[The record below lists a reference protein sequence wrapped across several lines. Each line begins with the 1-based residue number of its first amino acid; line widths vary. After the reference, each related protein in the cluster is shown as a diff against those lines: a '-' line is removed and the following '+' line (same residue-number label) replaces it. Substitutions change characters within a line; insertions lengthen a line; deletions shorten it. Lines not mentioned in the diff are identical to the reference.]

1 MNATTM
7 NERKNWYVEAVRG
20 SLVIN
25 HGLSGEDA
33 EQAILDCRLQERLDL
48 YPSQM
53 HFDTDDIAD
62 EIFQYCEL

>member
-1 MNATTM
+1 MNATTL
-7 NERKNWYVEAVRG
+7 NERKNWYVEAKG

-25 HGLSGEDA
+25 HGLSGKDT
-33 EQAILDCRLQERLDL
+33 EQAISDYRLQERLDL

-62 EIFQYCEL
+62 EIFQYCEF